1 MAGFRITGPRGWVK
15 EDFLWYGLNPPEFI
29 PKSARKERT
38 ELSKH
43 CPYRGRQYREQW
55 QTDRRTNRHIQRHGS
70 LYILFIHFN
79 EKLYFVKNDLCE
91 RFYNTVGNKNY
102 VMFTILEHTVKKL
115 QKRKANFTHATDRH
129 TAKFSKTN
137 KIFWSNQIKI
147 IY

>member
-1 MAGFRITGPRGWVK
+1 MPISWKT
-15 EDFLWYGLNPPEFI
+15 I
-29 PKSARKERT
+29 QRT
-38 ELSKH
+38 MTN
-43 CPYRGRQYREQW
+43 RQK
-55 QTDRRTNRHIQRHGS
+55 NRHIQRHGS
-70 LYILFIHFN
+70 LYILFIYFN